1 VNKVLVIMGPTAV
14 GKTEISVEIG
24 RKINGEIICMD
35 SRQIYNHLII
45 GTAMPDE
52 ETKKMVPHH
61 LFGSIDP
68 RTHFTA
74 YDYKKIAE
82 KKIDEVLNR
91 RNTPILVGGT
101 GLYLDALRKGFLN
114 VKSDYGLRTYLRKL
128 EKNNPGV
135 LRKILVDLDPQR
147 ALQIH
152 PNDLKR
158 IIRAIEI
165 YVVTGIKM
173 GDIVKE
179 NRQSDSS
186 FDYHIVIL
194 DRERQELHERINKRV
209 HQMIDEGL
217 INEVQNLLSLGYSPT
232 LNSLN
237 TIGYKEVIQ
246 YLYGKIDFDEMV
258 HQIKVNTRNY
268 ARRQI
273 IYFRKIE
280 FAQWINLSKT
290 SQEDVI
296 NQIVKDFV

>member
-1 VNKVLVIMGPTAV
+1 VNKVLVISGPTAV
-14 GKTEISVEIG
+14 GKTEISIEIA
-24 RKINGEIICMD
+24 RRINGEIICMD
-35 SRQIYNHLII
+35 SRQIYSHLII

-52 ETKKMVPHH
+52 ETKKLVPHH
-61 LFGSIDP
+61 LYGSVDP

-74 YDYKKIAE
+74 FDYKKLAE
-82 KKIDEVLNR
+82 KKIGEVLNR
-91 RNTPILVGGT
+91 GNTPVLVGGT

-128 EKNNPGV
+128 ETNNPGV

-147 ALQIH
+147 AQKIH

-165 YVVTGIKM
+165 YVITGIKM
-173 GDIVKE
+173 GEIVKE
-179 NRQSDSS
+179 NRQDENS
-186 FDYHIVIL
+186 FDYHIIVL

-217 INEVQNLLSLGYSPT
+217 IEEVRNLLSLGYSTT
-232 LNSLN
+232 LNALN
-237 TIGYKEVIQ
+237 TIGYKEVVQ
-246 YLYGKIDFDEMV
+246 YLYGKIDFNEMV

-280 FAQWINLSKT
+280 GAKWINLSKT
-290 SQEDVI
+290 SQEEVVD
-296 NQIVKDFV
+296 QILSEFI